1 MNQDLRL
8 ALMYGE
14 LAERFMR
21 RGEAD
26 NAALLAS
33 RAAHYAARYASTPD
47 WRRRRGA
54 VRLLLAILKGWSTD

>member
-1 MNQDLRL
+1 MNQDLRY

-14 LAERFMR
+14 LAARYID

-26 NAALLAS
+26 NAALLAA
-33 RAAHYAARYASTPD
+33 RAAHYAARYAVTPD